1 MAKRQFQLSE
11 DALQQF
17 RRAEQATRDVHEL
30 RRLQAVRLYGTG
42 SAMASI
48 LDLLACSERSV
59 HYWIQCYQLGGLAAL
74 ASQWQGGNARKLSA
88 HQTAELKERLHHYRP
103 DQILPPTLRVSRGAF
118 WTLSDLRLAVQQWF
132 EVSYQS
138 DDSYL
143 KLLHDCGFSYQ
154 RTERVYRSRASD
166 QQIADFEAELE
177 KK

>member
-1 MAKRQFQLSE
+1 
-11 DALQQF
+11 
-17 RRAEQATRDVHEL
+17 
-30 RRLQAVRLYGTG
+30 
-42 SAMASI
+42 
-48 LDLLACSERSV
+48 
-59 HYWIQCYQLGGLAAL
+59 LGGLAAL
-74 ASQWQGGNARKLSA
+74 ESQWQGGNARKLSA

-154 RTERVYRSRASD
+154 RTERVYRSRSSD